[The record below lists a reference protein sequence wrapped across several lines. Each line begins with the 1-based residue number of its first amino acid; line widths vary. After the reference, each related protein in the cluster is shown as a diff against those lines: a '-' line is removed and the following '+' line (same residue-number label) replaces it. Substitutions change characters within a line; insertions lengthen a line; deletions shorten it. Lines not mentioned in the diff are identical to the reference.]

1 MLREVCECVSNSGV
15 ERSPSLSLG
24 IPGLNLYSL
33 SQPESVT
40 LVHVN
45 QFPHTVSTV

>member
-24 IPGLNLYSL
+24 IPGLNLYKI
-33 SQPESVT
+33 
-40 LVHVN
+40 N
-45 QFPHTVSTV
+45 QFVAA